1 MKDMETMSRKP
12 SQNLKARGLFYFYLY
27 VIVTTVL
34 FLISYVDLDHTNM
47 VTEPC
52 EG

>member
-12 SQNLKARGLFYFYLY
+12 SQNLKARGLFHFYLY
-27 VIVTTVL
+27 VIETTVF
-34 FLISYVDLDHTNM
+34 FLISYVDFDHTNM